1 MYYCSI
7 YYIHNNYLSSCDIDN
22 YRVEDGVMRFIFP
35 DGAFAANPTTPYGVY
50 FFDNQVSIP
59 TPTWQ
64 LDEKDAIVFFGC
76 TPPPAEYFS
85 FRSYVFRTSQTL
97 HSSIVF
103 ASLGDSTNN
112 LVINTTGL
120 NVNDPFGKTTVVT
133 TTADIATDQ
142 SVRMAFTKA
151 GVPDTAINTDIVPS
165 SLVTLGQTPTGGT
178 FTMLYRVAIYQDPAE
193 GQAYIDTTWPVIRVS
208 PTSQRAQLPFST
220 PPLRMRGTGMTEA
233 IYSNSLSN
241 LVKKVNET
249 ICAGPVRYSVTSDKM
264 SVVRLEGREC
274 IEENTNCLGDNRYGD
289 YRTASPALF

>member
-1 MYYCSI
+1 MK
-7 YYIHNNYLSSCDIDN
+7 
-22 YRVEDGVMRFIFP
+22 FIFP
-35 DGAFAANPTTPYGVY
+35 DGAFAANPSTPYGVY
-50 FFDNQVSIP
+50 MFDNQV
-59 TPTWQ
+59 PTWR

-85 FRSYVFRTSQTL
+85 FRSYVFTTFKNLRP
-97 HSSIVF
+97 SIVF

-142 SVRMAFTKA
+142 SVRMAFTEA
-151 GVPDTAINTDIVPS
+151 GVSATAINTDIVPS
-165 SLVTLGQTPTGGT
+165 SLVSLGQVPPADT
-178 FTMLYRVAIYQDPAE
+178 FTMLYRVAIYQDPVE

-208 PTSQRAQLPFST
+208 PAPQQVPLPFST

-233 IYSNSLSN
+233 IYSDSLLN
-241 LVKKVNET
+241 LVKQVNET
-249 ICAGPVRYSVTSDKM
+249 ILKRVGPVRYSVTSDRM

-274 IEENTNCLGDNRYGD
+274 IRENTNCLGDNRYGD
-289 YRTASPALF
+289 YHTSSRHCLSQCEISVMCAMLVCMYW